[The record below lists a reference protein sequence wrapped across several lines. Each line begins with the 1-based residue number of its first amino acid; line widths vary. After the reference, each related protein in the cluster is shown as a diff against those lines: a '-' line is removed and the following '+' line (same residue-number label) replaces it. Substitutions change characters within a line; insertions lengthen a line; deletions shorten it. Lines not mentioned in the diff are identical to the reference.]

1 MQRLIMNG
9 MRVVYRPKNLPLL
22 MKIWA
27 DRLRTNTAAQDL
39 IEYALMAGFVA
50 VAAGALM
57 PGVASNISRIFSQ
70 VASILINAKNQ
81 GS

>member
-1 MQRLIMNG
+1 MGG
-9 MRVVYRPKNLPLL
+9 MRVVYRPKNFPLL
-22 MKIWA
+22 LKIWA
-27 DRLRTNTAAQDL
+27 DRLRADTAAQDL

-70 VASILINAKNQ
+70 VASILVNAKNQ

>member
-1 MQRLIMNG
+1 MNG